1 MYYTIKLGAITN
13 AQRAQRLLRANGYK
27 PTLSRI
33 KNPQPGDG
41 CGYMITVNA
50 DKNAIDILKNNGIN
64 VLGVEKE

>member
-1 MYYTIKLGAITN
+1 MYYRIKLGAITN
-13 AQRAQRLLRANGYK
+13 AQRAQRLLRAKGYK

-50 DKNAIDILKNNGIN
+50 DNGVMDILKENGIN
-64 VLGVEKE
+64 ILGVEEE